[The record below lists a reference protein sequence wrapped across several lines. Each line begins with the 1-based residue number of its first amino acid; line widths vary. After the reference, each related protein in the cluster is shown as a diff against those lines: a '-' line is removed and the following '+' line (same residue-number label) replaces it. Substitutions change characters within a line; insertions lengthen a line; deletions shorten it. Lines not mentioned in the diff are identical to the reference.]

1 MADERMV
8 KFLVLMGLT
17 AVLAGCNASPP
28 DDHLEHHVPAHK
40 PGSFAKAVEQLEI
53 RDPSQPSGREPADPA
68 AQQAEWLD
76 IIRWLPELAAETD
89 LRRADWDAVQRASL
103 QLEQIAV
110 SGPAAGAE
118 RTAASSRYREIV
130 GNLRKLLSRAGPD
143 LSITHDIESGE

>member
-8 KFLVLMGLT
+8 ELLVLIGLT
-17 AVLAGCNASPP
+17 TVLAGCNASPA
-28 DDHLEHHVPAHK
+28 DDHLEHHVPTHK

-53 RDPSQPSGREPADPA
+53 RNPFQPSGREAGDPEV
-68 AQQAEWLD
+68 QQAELLD

-89 LRRADWDAVQRASL
+89 LRRADWDAVQQASL

-110 SGPAAGAE
+110 SGRAAGAE

-130 GNLRKLLSRAGPD
+130 GNLRELLSRAGPD
-143 LSITHDIESGE
+143 LSIAHDIESGE